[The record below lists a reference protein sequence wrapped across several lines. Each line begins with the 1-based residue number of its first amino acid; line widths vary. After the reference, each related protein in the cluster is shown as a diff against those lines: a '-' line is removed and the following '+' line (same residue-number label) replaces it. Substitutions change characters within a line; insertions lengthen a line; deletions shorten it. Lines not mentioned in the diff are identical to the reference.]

1 MDGAVVP
8 DMAGNPAEGSNY
20 HTVSATK
27 VMAVVL
33 TVITVLAVAGTAA
46 GVV

>member
-1 MDGAVVP
+1 
-8 DMAGNPAEGSNY
+8 MAGNPAEGSNY

-27 VMAVVL
+27 VMAVVA
-33 TVITVLAVAGTAA
+33 TVITVLAIADMTA